1 MHRPLKIGVRRPIVR
16 HRADPSTDPK
26 RVVPI
31 DAAATAQR
39 TMSQPPTDPA
49 VQASGDAV
57 AASLRRRLWQGL
69 QRRLVESGL
78 EQLDLR
84 WRFRLVVFAF
94 GVPFLAYIVWSAAQQ
109 ALLEKDHVRDRA
121 RANAVLASA
130 RFEDHIE
137 QVDRLL
143 ATVAQSVGTHSS
155 DVAGTNALLQN
166 MRPFLPK
173 AVDNVGVWS
182 LAGESIAALDR
193 RAQSRAVNVA
203 DRRYFRDA
211 IAHRDLA
218 FEGPVESRI
227 TNLNIIVFARPIFDA
242 DNRVIGVITMS
253 FRSADL
259 VDQLDPVGMI
269 SRDALVTII
278 NDHGIIVSR
287 SIDPQLWVG
296 KQVGDVEG
304 LMAAFA
310 TRSGTRE
317 ETGIDGQRRLA
328 GYATV
333 AGWPWVVMV
342 GEPIERVLEP
352 VSMRLLKNLGLGLA
366 ILGIALLIAGR
377 VAAWTTGPVVRLAH
391 DAARLGEGDLAHRS
405 DVVSGGEIATL
416 ASNFNRMAE
425 ALQQREL
432 ALARSREQLR
442 AIADNVPEQITY
454 VDRDERYRF
463 INAFPGPFKNVA
475 IEDMLG
481 KTILEAR
488 GEAAYREVLPAFQ
501 RAMSGESFSHER
513 TSILDGQATH
523 YFVTYVPD
531 FETDGSVKGVYAFAQ
546 DITQRKIAELQRIE
560 SEKRLV
566 TITDNLP
573 AMICYVDAT
582 GSLGFANRAFE
593 QWFERPLDEIIGQ
606 SFDRLMAPELAA
618 QFHYVFLRGMQGET
632 LDYEV
637 QVPSRNVGPRWLK
650 ISMIPD
656 IDATTGKPRGVYG
669 MIHNVTKTKE
679 AEQRLTRLAQYDTLT
694 GLANRHQF
702 NETFERVLAANDH
715 DGRLLALMFLDIDH
729 FKQVNDRHGHGSGD
743 LLLKEFAHRLAD
755 CVRPTDAVAR
765 LSGDEFVVLLE
776 GMHSDEEPQFIAR
789 KIIAAVEKPF
799 MLDEEF
805 LRVTASIG
813 IAMRR
818 TGGEP
823 ASVLMK
829 RADEALY
836 EAKRAGRNTFRL
848 AVN

>member
-1 MHRPLKIGVRRPIVR
+1 MSHAPS
-16 HRADPSTDPK
+16 DPEMQ
-26 RVVPI
+26 
-31 DAAATAQR
+31 AAG
-39 TMSQPPTDPA
+39 S
-49 VQASGDAV
+49 AV
-57 AASLRRRLWQGL
+57 AARLRGRLWQGL

-78 EQLDLR
+78 ERLDLR

-109 ALLEKDHVRDRA
+109 ALLEKENVRDRA
-121 RANAVLASA
+121 RANAVLVSS

-143 ATVAQSVGTHSS
+143 ALVAQSVGSRSS
-155 DVAGTNALLQN
+155 DVAGTSALLQS

-182 LAGESIAALDR
+182 ITGDSIAALDR
-193 RAQSRAVNVA
+193 RALSRAVNVA

-211 IAHRDLA
+211 IARRELA
-218 FEGPVESRI
+218 FEGPVQSRI
-227 TNLNIIVFARPIFDA
+227 TNLSIIVFARPILDA
-242 DNRVIGVITMS
+242 DNRVLGVISMS
-253 FRSADL
+253 FRAAAL
-259 VDQLDPVGMI
+259 IDQLDPVGMI
-269 SRDALVTII
+269 SRDSLVTIF
-278 NDHGIIVSR
+278 NDRGIVVSR

-296 KQVGDVEG
+296 KQVGDVAG

-328 GYATV
+328 GYSAV

-342 GEPIERVLEP
+342 GEPIEKVLGP
-352 VSMRLLKNLGLGLA
+352 VSERLLNNLGIGLA

-391 DAARLGEGDLAHRS
+391 DAERLGEGDLAHRS
-405 DVVSGGEIATL
+405 DVVSGGEIAKL

-425 ALQQREL
+425 ALQQREM
-432 ALARSREQLR
+432 ALATSRTQLR
-442 AIADNVPEQITY
+442 AITDNVPQLITY
-454 VDRDERYRF
+454 VDHEERYRF
-463 INAFPGPFKNVA
+463 VNAFPGVLGDLAP
-475 IEDMLG
+475 EDVIG
-481 KTILEAR
+481 RTILEVR
-488 GEAAYREVLPAFQ
+488 GEAAYRQVQPAFA
-501 RAMSGESFSHER
+501 RAMGGERFSHER
-513 TSILDGQATH
+513 AVTLDGRQAH
-523 YFVTYVPD
+523 FFVTYVPD

-546 DITQRKIAELQRIE
+546 DITQRKLAELQRIE

-582 GSLGFANRAFE
+582 GCLGFANRAFE
-593 QWFERPLDEIIGQ
+593 RWFERPLDEIIGHP
-606 SFDRLMAPELAA
+606 FDRMMAPELAA

-632 LDYEV
+632 LDYEL

-650 ISMIPD
+650 ISLIPD
-656 IDATTGKPRGVYG
+656 RDTATGKPRGVYG
-669 MIHNVTKTKE
+669 MIHNVTKAKE

-702 NETFERVLAANDH
+702 NEILERVLAENDR
-715 DGRLLALMFLDIDH
+715 DGMPLALMFLDIDH

-799 MLDEEF
+799 MLDEQF

-818 TGGEP
+818 TGAEP

-848 AVN
+848 AVS